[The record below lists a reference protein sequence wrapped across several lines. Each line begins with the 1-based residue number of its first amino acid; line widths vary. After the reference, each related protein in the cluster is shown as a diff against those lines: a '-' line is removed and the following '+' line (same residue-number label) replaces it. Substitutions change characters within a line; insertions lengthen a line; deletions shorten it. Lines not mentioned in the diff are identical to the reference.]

1 MKTKTYTLN
10 QLRAMAIGWEQQLC
24 KAIVEDAPIEQITE
38 MSKSADLWRSRLI
51 VAEEER
57 KQLGKIEWT
66 YEVGDDRPTALH
78 YAWVALGVT
87 VAVCSI
93 PFIVEAIVWVASV
106 WGL

>member
-10 QLRAMAIGWEQQLC
+10 QIKVMAHGWETDLI
-24 KAIVEDAPIEQITE
+24 KAINTDADRERIRLCSAQ
-38 MSKSADLWRSRLI
+38 ADLWRVRLM
-51 VAEEER
+51 VAEEECT
-57 KQLGKIEWT
+57 KENKVEWT
-66 YEVGDDRPTALH
+66 YEVQDTPTVRQ
-78 YAWVALGVT
+78 YAWVALGVV

>member
-1 MKTKTYTLN
+1 MTTKTYTLN
-10 QLRAMAIGWEQQLC
+10 QLRAMAIAHEQQLC

-38 MSKSADLWRSRLI
+38 MSKSADLWRGRLI
-51 VAEEER
+51 VAEEECTR
-57 KQLGKIEWT
+57 LHKVEWT
-66 YEVGDDRPTALH
+66 YEVQDTPTTVQYAL
-78 YAWVALGVT
+78 VALGVT

>member
-38 MSKSADLWRSRLI
+38 MSKTADLWRGRLI
-51 VAEEER
+51 VAEEECTR
-57 KQLGKIEWT
+57 LNKVEWT
-66 YEVGDDRPTALH
+66 YEVQDTPTVRQ
-78 YAWVALGVT
+78 YAWVALGV
-87 VAVCSI
+87 VWGVGMI
-93 PFIVEAIVWVASV
+93 PWIVELIVWVASV

>member
-38 MSKSADLWRSRLI
+38 MSKSADLWRGRLI
-51 VAEEER
+51 VAEEECT
-57 KQLGKIEWT
+57 KANKVEWT
-66 YEVGDDRPTALH
+66 YEVQDTPTTVQ
-78 YAWVALGVT
+78 YAWVALGVV
-87 VAVCSI
+87 VAVCLI
-93 PFIVEAIVWVASV
+93 PLVVELIVWVASV

>member
-10 QLRAMAIGWEQQLC
+10 QLRAMAIGHEQQLC

-38 MSKSADLWRSRLI
+38 MSKTADLWRGRLMT
-51 VAEEER
+51 AQEECE
-57 KQLGKIEWT
+57 QSGEVEWT
-66 YEVGDDRPTALH
+66 YEVQDTPTVRQ
-78 YAWVALGVT
+78 YAWVALGVV

-93 PFIVEAIVWVASV
+93 PFIVEAIVWFASV

>member
-10 QLRAMAIGWEQQLC
+10 QLRALAIGWEQQLC

-38 MSKSADLWRSRLI
+38 MSAKSDLWRVRLM
-51 VAEEER
+51 VAEEECE
-57 KQLGKIEWT
+57 QFGKVEWT
-66 YEVGDDRPTALH
+66 YEVQDTPTVRQ
-78 YAWVALGVT
+78 YAWVALGVV

>member
-38 MSKSADLWRSRLI
+38 MSKSADLWRGRLI
-51 VAEEER
+51 VAEEECT
-57 KQLGKIEWT
+57 KNHKVEWT
-66 YEVGDDRPTALH
+66 YEVQDTPTTVQ
-78 YAWVALGVT
+78 YAWVALGV
-87 VAVCSI
+87 VVCVGMI

>member
-10 QLRAMAIGWEQQLC
+10 QLRAMAIGHEQQLC

-38 MSKSADLWRSRLI
+38 MSKTADLWRGRLI
-51 VAEEER
+51 VAEEECTR
-57 KQLGKIEWT
+57 LNKVEWT
-66 YEVGDDRPTALH
+66 YEVQDTPTVRQ
-78 YAWVALGVT
+78 YAWVALGVV